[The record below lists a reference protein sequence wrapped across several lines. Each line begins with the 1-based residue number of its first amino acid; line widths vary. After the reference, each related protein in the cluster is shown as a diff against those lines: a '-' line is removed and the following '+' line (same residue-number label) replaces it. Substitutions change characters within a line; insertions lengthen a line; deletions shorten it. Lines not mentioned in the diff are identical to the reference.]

1 MNTGT
6 PDGWSVVTG
15 SVGFLTSLRAKLQVR
30 GSEELAHWAKL
41 FEQFNYS
48 PREFYTLVEKN
59 LDSRKVPG
67 AGAEFRILPE
77 GGILSPERLYL
88 SVKRERLLFLLCA
101 APFGTGFFVSSHLLD
116 YRSEANLFDYLVAIA
131 LLCGIGFGFGA
142 RYGLIP
148 GLFTLGLL
156 FTLFWSLFRKAAAA
170 GGEWLDDNF
179 AELPI
184 IGPIYEALFRPDT
197 YFRRDAAE
205 MFRQAVHNA
214 VMQSVDEMTTAKG
227 VRGLTAEERT
237 PVLRNLYK
245 K

>member
-1 MNTGT
+1 MNSGT
-6 PDGWSVVTG
+6 PDGWTIGKNVA
-15 SVGFLTSLRAKLQVR
+15 GFLADFRSKLQVR
-30 GSEELAHWAKL
+30 GSEELSHWARL

-48 PREFYTLVEKN
+48 PREFYLLVEKN
-59 LDSRKVPG
+59 LDARQVPG
-67 AGAEFRILPE
+67 AGVEFRRLPE

-88 SVKRERLLFLLCA
+88 SVKRERLIFLLCA
-101 APFGTGFFVSSHLLD
+101 APFGTGFFVSTRLID
-116 YRSEANLFDYLVAIA
+116 YRSEANLFDYLVALA
-131 LLCGIGFGFGA
+131 LLGGIGLGVA
-142 RYGLIP
+142 SQAGLVP
-148 GLFTLGLL
+148 GLFVIGLL
-156 FTLFWSLFRKAAAA
+156 FTLFWSLFRKAAAV
-170 GGEWLDDNF
+170 GGEWMDDNF
-179 AELPI
+179 AELPVL
-184 IGPIYEALFRPDT
+184 GPIYEALFRPDS